1 VDKMTSIRDF
11 FSSATVRLTSWY
23 LLILTILSLL
33 FSGIVYSIAANELHK
48 PVGLNGQRQS
58 QSQIIS
64 PYDSGTLNFA
74 EDWRQERE
82 KEGKT
87 RLVTSLVVFNV
98 VVIATGGLAS
108 YYLAKRTLQPI
119 EEALE
124 AQTRFSSDAA
134 HELRTPLA
142 VMQSE
147 IEIGLRAKKPTADQ
161 QHELLQSTLD
171 EVGRLRSLTDRLLLL
186 SNLKTIETSET
197 SLDDVATEA
206 INRVIPLAQA
216 KKISIDSNVGKQKV
230 IANTDVLTD
239 TLVILLD
246 NAIKYSPEKSTITV
260 SAKEQGKHTLFE
272 VTDTGHGIDPVDLPH
287 VFDRFYRAD
296 ISRSKTNVEGHG
308 LGLSIAK
315 RSLEAMNGTISV
327 VSEVDK
333 GTTFTMRLQAE

>member
-1 VDKMTSIRDF
+1 MTSLRDF
-11 FSSATVRLTSWY
+11 FSSATIRLTSWY

-33 FSGIVYSIAANELHK
+33 FSGIVYSIAANELHR
-48 PVGLNGQRQS
+48 PVDQGNQGQFGYSYSVLGDLEDLRQ
-58 QSQIIS
+58 Q
-64 PYDSGTLNFA
+64 
-74 EDWRQERE
+74 RER
-82 KEGKT
+82 EGKT
-87 RLVTSLVVFNV
+87 RLVTSLVVFNA

-147 IEIGLRAKKPTADQ
+147 IEIGLRGKKTDP
-161 QHELLQSTLD
+161 HLQREILESTLD
-171 EVGRLRSLTDRLLLL
+171 EVGRLRSLTDRLLVL
-186 SNLKTIETSET
+186 SNLKTVEVAVT

-216 KKISIDSNVGKQKV
+216 KKISIDATVGKQKA
-230 IANTDVLTD
+230 IANADVLTD
-239 TLVILLD
+239 VIVILLD
-246 NAIKYSPEKSTITV
+246 NAIKYSPAKSTITV
-260 SAKEQGKHTLFE
+260 SAKEQGKYVAFQ
-272 VTDTGHGIDPVDLPH
+272 VADIGHGIDPADLPH
-287 VFDRFYRAD
+287 IFDRFYRAD
-296 ISRSKTNVEGHG
+296 TSRSKTNVEGHG

-315 RSLEAMNGTISV
+315 RSIEAMNGSISA

-333 GTTFTMRLQAE
+333 GTTFTIRLNS

>member
-1 VDKMTSIRDF
+1 MHRF
-11 FSSATVRLTSWY
+11 FSSATIRLTGWY
-23 LLILTILSLL
+23 MLILTLLSLL
-33 FSGIVYSIAANELHK
+33 FSGIVYNIAATELHR
-48 PVGLNGQRQS
+48 PVGPNDQS
-58 QSQIIS
+58 RVMYSYS
-64 PYDSGTLNFA
+64 TGTLNYF
-74 EDWRQERE
+74 EDWQQERE
-82 KEGKT
+82 REGKT
-87 RLVTSLVVFNV
+87 RLVTSLVVFNA

-147 IEIGLRAKKPTADQ
+147 IEIGLRASKTSAKV
-161 QHELLQSTLD
+161 QHDLLESTLD

-186 SNLKTIETSET
+186 SNLKTVEIFPT

-206 INRVIPLAQA
+206 INRVITLAQA
-216 KKISIDSNVGKQKV
+216 KQIGIESTVGKQKAA
-230 IANTDVLTD
+230 ANADVLTD

-246 NAIKYSPEKSTITV
+246 NAIKYSSKKSTVTI
-260 SAKEQGKHTLFE
+260 SAREQGKHILLE
-272 VTDTGHGIDPVDLPH
+272 VADTGHGIDEKDIPH
-287 VFDRFYRAD
+287 IFDRFYRAD
-296 ISRSKTNVEGHG
+296 TSRSKSNVEGHG

-315 RSLEAMNGTISV
+315 RSVEAMGGTITV

-333 GTTFTMRLQAE
+333 GTTFTIRLAAH

>member
-1 VDKMTSIRDF
+1 MDKMTSIRDF
-11 FSSATVRLTSWY
+11 FNSATIRLTSWY

-33 FSGIVYSIAANELHK
+33 FSGIVYSIAANELHR
-48 PVGLNGQRQS
+48 PVEQRNQGQFGYSYSVLDDLEDLRQ
-58 QSQIIS
+58 Q
-64 PYDSGTLNFA
+64 
-74 EDWRQERE
+74 RE

-87 RLVTSLVVFNV
+87 RLVTSLFVFNAA
-98 VVIATGGLAS
+98 VIATGGLAS

-147 IEIGLRAKKPTADQ
+147 IEIGLRGKNGN
-161 QHELLQSTLD
+161 HETQREILESTLD
-171 EVGRLRSLTDRLLLL
+171 EVGRLRSLTDRLLVL
-186 SNLKTIETSET
+186 SNLKTVEVTVT

-216 KKISIDSNVGKQKV
+216 KKISIDATVGKQKA
-230 IANTDVLTD
+230 IANADVLTD
-239 TLVILLD
+239 VIVILLD
-246 NAIKYSPEKSTITV
+246 NAIKYSPAKSTITV
-260 SAKEQGKHTLFE
+260 SAKEQGKYIAFQ
-272 VTDTGHGIDPVDLPH
+272 VADTGHGIDPVDLPH
-287 VFDRFYRAD
+287 IFDRFYRAD
-296 ISRSKTNVEGHG
+296 TSRSKSNVEGHG

-315 RSLEAMNGTISV
+315 RSVEAMNGSISV

-333 GTTFTMRLQAE
+333 GTTFTIRLQSE

>member
-1 VDKMTSIRDF
+1 MTSLRDF

-23 LLILTILSLL
+23 LLILTILSIL
-33 FSGIVYSIAANELHK
+33 FSCIVYSIAANELHR
-48 PVGLNGQRQS
+48 PVEPRNQNQFGYSYSVLDDLENLRQQR
-58 QSQIIS
+58 
-64 PYDSGTLNFA
+64 
-74 EDWRQERE
+74 ER
-82 KEGKT
+82 EGKT
-87 RLVTSLVVFNV
+87 RLVTSLVVFNA

-147 IEIGLRAKKPTADQ
+147 IEIGLRGKKTGDVAQ
-161 QHELLQSTLD
+161 REILESTLD

-186 SNLKTIETSET
+186 SSLKTVEVSAT
-197 SLDDVATEA
+197 SLDDIATEA
-206 INRVIPLAQA
+206 INRVVLLAQA
-216 KKISIDSNVGKQKV
+216 KKISIDSTIGKQKAV
-230 IANTDVLTD
+230 ANADVLTD

-246 NAIKYSPEKSTITV
+246 NAIKYSPAKSTVTISV
-260 SAKEQGKHTLFE
+260 KEQGKHMLLQ
-272 VTDTGHGIDPVDLPH
+272 VADTGHGIDPLDLPH

-296 ISRSKTNVEGHG
+296 ISRSKTNIEGHG

-315 RSLEAMNGTISV
+315 RSVEAMGGSISV
-327 VSEVDK
+327 ASEVDK
-333 GTTFTMRLQAE
+333 GTSFTIRLQSE

>member
-1 VDKMTSIRDF
+1 MTSLRDF
-11 FSSATVRLTSWY
+11 FSSATIRLTSWY

-33 FSGIVYSIAANELHK
+33 FSGIVYSIAANELHR
-48 PVGLNGQRQS
+48 PVDQGNQGQFGYSYSVLGDLEDLRQ
-58 QSQIIS
+58 Q
-64 PYDSGTLNFA
+64 
-74 EDWRQERE
+74 RER
-82 KEGKT
+82 EGKT
-87 RLVTSLVVFNV
+87 RLVTSLVVFNA

-147 IEIGLRAKKPTADQ
+147 IEIGLRGKKTDP
-161 QHELLQSTLD
+161 HLQREILESTLD
-171 EVGRLRSLTDRLLLL
+171 EVGRLRSLTDRLLVL
-186 SNLKTIETSET
+186 SNLKTVEVAVT

-216 KKISIDSNVGKQKV
+216 KKISIDATVGKQKA
-230 IANTDVLTD
+230 IANADVLTD
-239 TLVILLD
+239 VIVILLD
-246 NAIKYSPEKSTITV
+246 NAIKYSPAKSTITV
-260 SAKEQGKHTLFE
+260 SAKEQGKYVTFQ
-272 VTDTGHGIDPVDLPH
+272 VTDTGHGIDPADLPH
-287 VFDRFYRAD
+287 IFDRFYRAD
-296 ISRSKTNVEGHG
+296 TSRSKTNVEGHG

-315 RSLEAMNGTISV
+315 RSIEAMNGSISA

-333 GTTFTMRLQAE
+333 GTTFTIRLNTAGA